1 MSLTPSTPGQKGF
14 LVISMD
20 TGAVL
25 SSGGDL
31 QSDDKT
37 AAILYNIVKTS
48 AQLELVRQ
56 VSVSYSDHSYTI
68 VISGSKLHVAK
79 REAGDGVE
87 PVLV

>member
-1 MSLTPSTPGQKGF
+1 
-14 LVISMD
+14 
-20 TGAVL
+20 
-25 SSGGDL
+25 
-31 QSDDKT
+31 
-37 AAILYNIVKTS
+37 VKTS